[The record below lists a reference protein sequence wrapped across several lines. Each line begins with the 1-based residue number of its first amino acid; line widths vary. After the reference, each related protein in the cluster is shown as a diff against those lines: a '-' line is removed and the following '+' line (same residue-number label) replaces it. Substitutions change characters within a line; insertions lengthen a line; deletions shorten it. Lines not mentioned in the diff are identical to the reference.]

1 MLKKEINFLG
11 TGGAFNVSQKNNCA
25 FHKEGSRMLL
35 IDCGESIFEE
45 IVKKSLL
52 KDVTDLDIL
61 ITHFHSDHVGSIGS
75 LLFYTDMLGINTNV
89 IFPNK
94 ESMNTLLELFGVTN
108 CNYNVLSPIEVD
120 KYKIKEYKAKH
131 NNMEAYSYLINI
143 NDKLIYYSGDTKSIP
158 EEVLSLL
165 KDNKIDEFYQDIRID
180 SNPFHMTVNELNKMI
195 EKEYRSRV
203 NGMHY
208 DETKKEIIEK
218 SGYRLVKKI

>member
-1 MLKKEINFLG
+1 MLKKELNFLG

-25 FHKEGSRMLL
+25 FHKEEDRLLL

-45 IVKKSLL
+45 IVKNNILEGIK
-52 KDVTDLDIL
+52 DLDIL
-61 ITHFHSDHVGSIGS
+61 VTHFHSDHVGSIGS

-94 ESMNTLLELFGVTN
+94 DKMNTLLELFGVTN
-108 CNYNVLSPIEVD
+108 CNYNLITPIEVD

-143 NDKLIYYSGDTKSIP
+143 DDKLIYFSGDTKSVP
-158 EEVLSLL
+158 EEVVSLL
-165 KDNKIDEFYQDIRID
+165 KENKIDEFYQDIRVD
-180 SNPFHMTVNELNKMI
+180 SNPFHMTVEELNRIIK
-195 EKEYRSRV
+195 EEYRSKV
-203 NGMHY
+203 NCMHY
-208 DETKKEIIEK
+208 DESKKEIIEK